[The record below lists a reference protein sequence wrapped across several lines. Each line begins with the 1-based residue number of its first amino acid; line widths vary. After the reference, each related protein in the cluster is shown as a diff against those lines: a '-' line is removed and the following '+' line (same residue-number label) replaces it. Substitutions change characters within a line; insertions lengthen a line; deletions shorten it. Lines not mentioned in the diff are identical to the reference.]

1 MPTTRWLA
9 LVAALLILAPRPA
22 PAAAADLEA
31 LANAAAEHAALSPGP
46 VAVGLGGRVLVVDDE
61 QLIREACSAALSD
74 LGLTVILA
82 EDGKDALERAR
93 EEGQAISVV
102 ITDLDM
108 PILGGRG
115 LIEALRGLL
124 PNTPIIVT
132 SGAVE
137 DEESAFLRQDPR
149 VRAVLQKPFSLA
161 QLAAAVGQ
169 ATERGAG

>member
-1 MPTTRWLA
+1 M
-9 LVAALLILAPRPA
+9 
-22 PAAAADLEA
+22 
-31 LANAAAEHAALSPGP
+31 
-46 VAVGLGGRVLVVDDE
+46 VDDE